1 MAHAASQLKKNRDLE
16 INAEEEPEKKRKHR
30 KRSRDRKKKSDANAS
45 YLRAARAGHLE
56 KALDYIKNGVDI
68 NICNQNGLNALHL
81 ASKEGHVEVVSEL
94 LQREANVDAA
104 TKVSIMYL
112 MLFVPLTMFCEDSA
126 LSKNG
131 RTTLIRYLSN
141 VFFLGRTEKFKSSM
155 S

>member
-68 NICNQNGLNALHL
+68 NICNQ
-81 ASKEGHVEVVSEL
+81 VSCG
-94 LQREANVDAA
+94 
-104 TKVSIMYL
+104 Y
-112 MLFVPLTMFCEDSA
+112 CCC
-126 LSKNG
+126 
-131 RTTLIRYLSN
+131 LIFDL
-141 VFFLGRTEKFKSSM
+141 KF
-155 S
+155 

>member
-1 MAHAASQLKKNRDLE
+1 M
-16 INAEEEPEKKRKHR
+16 
-30 KRSRDRKKKSDANAS
+30 
-45 YLRAARAGHLE
+45 
-56 KALDYIKNGVDI
+56 
-68 NICNQNGLNALHL
+68 NALHL

-104 TKVSIMYL
+104 TKVSITYL

-131 RTTLIRYLSN
+131 GTTLIRYLSN
-141 VFFLGRTEKFKSSM
+141 VFFLGRTEKFKRSM